1 MISDQVAFI
10 WKQNDVIHHINR
22 LRKKNHMILSI
33 PTEKAYGKIHPF
45 MIKTLTILKKGGT
58 TLIL

>member
-1 MISDQVAFI
+1 MISDQVGFI

-45 MIKTLTILKKGGT
+45 MIKTPHNTQKRGT